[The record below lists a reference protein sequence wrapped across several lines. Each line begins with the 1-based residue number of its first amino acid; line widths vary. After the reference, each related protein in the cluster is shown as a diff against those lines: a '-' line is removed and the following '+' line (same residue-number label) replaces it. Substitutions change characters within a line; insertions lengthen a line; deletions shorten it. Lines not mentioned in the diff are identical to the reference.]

1 MTAMTQ
7 AKRDDLDL
15 VERLRDLALDYPTK
29 PYLREAADEIDRL
42 RWALEEIIQSA
53 DLDVSTYGVPTSGY
67 HCISTHLMDQARAA
81 LVAEH
86 RGDSDA

>member
-7 AKRDDLDL
+7 AKREDDA
-15 VERLRDLALDYPTK
+15 VTAEN
-29 PYLREAADEIDRL
+29 DRL

-53 DLDVSTYGVPTSGY
+53 DLDIATYGVPTSGW
-67 HCISTHLMDQARAA
+67 HCISTHLIDQARAA